1 MIIIRQLLA
10 LFVLMRICAS
20 LALILFDGASSVLEA
35 AAFTI
40 ALIGLVPVA
49 LVIGSMS
56 SASRASMVAHR
67 VMEGGSSRPVAA
79 R

>member
-1 MIIIRQLLA
+1 MIMIRPVLA
-10 LFVLMRICAS
+10 IFVLMRICAS

-40 ALIGLVPVA
+40 ALIGIVPVV
-49 LVIGSMS
+49 LVIGGMAGRPTLTS
-56 SASRASMVAHR
+56 HR
-67 VMEGGSSRPVAA
+67 TMDGSSCRPVTA

>member
-1 MIIIRQLLA
+1 MIMIRQLLA
-10 LFVLMRICAS
+10 IFVLMRICAS
-20 LALILFDGASSVLEA
+20 LASILFGGASSVLEA

-56 SASRASMVAHR
+56 STGRASMAAHR

>member
-1 MIIIRQLLA
+1 MIMIRPLLA
-10 LFVLMRICAS
+10 IFVLMRICTS

-40 ALIGLVPVA
+40 ALIGLVLVA
-49 LVIGSMS
+49 LVIAGMS
-56 SASRASMVAHR
+56 SAGRPKLAAHR
-67 VMEGGSSRPVAA
+67 VMDGRSSRPVTA